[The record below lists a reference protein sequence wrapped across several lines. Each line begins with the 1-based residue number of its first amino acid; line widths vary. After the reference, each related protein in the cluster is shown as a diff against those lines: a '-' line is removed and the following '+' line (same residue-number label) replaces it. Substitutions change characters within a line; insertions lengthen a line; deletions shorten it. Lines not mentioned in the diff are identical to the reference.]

1 MRTAIHVSFVLLLAA
16 APVALAESDLDT
28 INNLFKVWDRNEDG
42 TLSRDEAP
50 DPQLFDKIDANQD
63 GKVTREEA
71 AAFLGIELPKEAAG
85 PKETPKAEAKPDA
98 KPGARGAEGKPGAKE
113 SKSVAAVKK
122 RPVTVKQR
130 TKDFFERFDL
140 NKDGKIQKSEFRAG
154 EQAFGEADRSK
165 NGELSRK
172 EVSAYI
178 KAQLELAKRNPRPD
192 NFMDLFDRNR
202 DDKVTKREYDGP
214 GQFFRMYDHD
224 RNGVIVQEELNMG
237 PRNAMMRNRPEI
249 DRDGP
254 TRAPKRTLLDRYD
267 ADGDRKIT
275 LEELGG
281 AENLMR
287 RLDKN
292 GDGVLSAGEAK

>member
-1 MRTAIHVSFVLLLAA
+1 MRIAIHVSLVLLLAA
-16 APVALAESDLDT
+16 APAALAGSDLDT

-42 TLSRDEAP
+42 TLTRDEAP
-50 DPQLFDKIDANQD
+50 DPQLFDKVDRNQD

-71 AAFLGIELPKEAAG
+71 AAFLGVELPK
-85 PKETPKAEAKPDA
+85 PKPKAEPKPKPEAKPEP
-98 KPGARGAEGKPGAKE
+98 KPEARPASKRE

-130 TKDFFERFDL
+130 TKDFFERLDL
-140 NKDGKIQKSEFRAG
+140 NKDGKIQKSEFKDG
-154 EQAFGEADRSK
+154 EQAFKEADRSK

-178 KAQLELAKRNPRPD
+178 KAGLERAKRMPRTD

-202 DDKVTKREYDGP
+202 DEKVTKREYDGP
-214 GQFFRMYDHD
+214 GQFFRMYDHNK
-224 RNGVIVQEELNMG
+224 NGVIVQEELNMG
-237 PRNAMMRNRPEI
+237 PRNAMMRRAPEI

-254 TRAPKRTLLDRYD
+254 TLAPKRTLLDRYD
-267 ADGDRKIT
+267 ADKDGRIT

-287 RLDKN
+287 RFDKN
-292 GDGVLSAGEAK
+292 GDGVLSGGEAK

>member
-1 MRTAIHVSFVLLLAA
+1 MRTAIQTSLVLLLAA
-16 APVALAESDLDT
+16 APVALAGSDLDT

-42 TLSRDEAP
+42 TLTRDEAP
-50 DPQLFDKIDANQD
+50 DPQLFDKVDANQD

-71 AAFLGIELPKEAAG
+71 AAFLGVELPKEA
-85 PKETPKAEAKPDA
+85 PKPKAEPKPEPKPEAKPA
-98 KPGARGAEGKPGAKE
+98 GKKG

-130 TKDFFERFDL
+130 TKDFFERLDL
-140 NKDGKIQKSEFRAG
+140 NKDGKIQKGEFKDG
-154 EQAFGEADRSK
+154 EQAFNEADRSK
-165 NGELSRK
+165 NGVLSRK

-178 KAQLELAKRNPRPD
+178 KAGLERAKRMPRVD

-202 DDKVTKREYDGP
+202 DEKVTKREYDGP
-214 GQFFRMYDHD
+214 GQFFRMYDHNK
-224 RNGVIVQEELNMG
+224 NGVIVQEELNMG
-237 PRNAMMRNRPEI
+237 PRNAMMRNMPEV

-254 TRAPKRTLLDRYD
+254 TLAPKRTLLDRYD
-267 ADGDRKIT
+267 ADKDGKVT

-287 RLDKN
+287 RLDRN
-292 GDGVLSAGEAK
+292 GDGVLSGGEAK